1 MLVECSDVGLCVI
14 VLISDKGDTS
24 EKAANQGPQF
34 TSGVIMKIM
43 DSKPLPGRKFIK
55 VKQLIVITVACK
67 WVTPSWFK
75 KWKLITESEH
85 RACSSSSC
93 VFNFKDSLGKISP
106 VAYVDF
112 LEGDSEGHIRFETP
126 EGAKAIFD
134 VRTKLQ
140 KEHSWTLEI
149 LSGMNCF
156 CLMTPVCLPVPWI
169 HVSVCDLCLQWAG
182 AGRVRLSWH
191 GAVHYWWQWK

>member
-67 WVTPSWFK
+67 WVTPS
-75 KWKLITESEH
+75 
-85 RACSSSSC
+85 
-93 VFNFKDSLGKISP
+93 
-106 VAYVDF
+106 
-112 LEGDSEGHIRFETP
+112 
-126 EGAKAIFD
+126 
-134 VRTKLQ
+134 
-140 KEHSWTLEI
+140 
-149 LSGMNCF
+149 
-156 CLMTPVCLPVPWI
+156 
-169 HVSVCDLCLQWAG
+169 
-182 AGRVRLSWH
+182 
-191 GAVHYWWQWK
+191 